1 MLRFKIAKVVGS
13 AWLRQLDS
21 VPSSLAPTLLS
32 FLAESRLTMIFE
44 ILCPDY
50 QHVVDLSY
58 LDQPQLKFLTL
69 THQYRET
76 GETAHTSLA
85 AFSPDV
91 CIEFARHFGLDTAEY
106 EVMEAGEAEDRMD
119 RVREGQDYEGEVR
132 IIYLLIIILL
142 IINQG
147 TLLHGQGQQHSRSV
161 EEEDDLVHCPQGDQG
176 EGVAC
181 LEHLQVQTHGH
192 CPALVLHRI
201 LLF

>member
-119 RVREGQDYEGEVR
+119 KVREGQDYEGEVR
-132 IIYLLIIILL
+132 ILYDYLSLLI
-142 IINQG
+142 N
-147 TLLHGQGQQHSRSV
+147 
-161 EEEDDLVHCPQGDQG
+161 
-176 EGVAC
+176 
-181 LEHLQVQTHGH
+181 
-192 CPALVLHRI
+192 
-201 LLF
+201 